1 MPQSPVVK
9 EVRERVLQLAR
20 EIESLARSEVPPEE
34 FFPEFLDRL
43 VRALGADAGAVWILE
58 DGQRLGLAAEKGLD
72 EIGFRQNPNAANL
85 NHPLLV
91 ESMSTGQSAVYVPG
105 ETEKQLPTEHQI
117 VVSALQVGSDSVGAV
132 QIFQRAGAPK
142 EARPGYLQ
150 FVEQMCGYASK
161 YLERQKNRTETP
173 PDTGASSPFLLEF
186 GDFVLQMQRT
196 LDVKEVCSTAASD
209 GRLLLNCDR
218 VSVVLQKGRKTF
230 VQAISGQD
238 SVNKRA
244 NLVRK
249 MVDLADAA
257 IAMKEPIVYSGK
269 NDPLPPQIETP
280 LADFLQES
288 KSRLVIVAPLF
299 ESELLIKTDDD
310 DEDPART
317 RTAKKSDEVIG
328 CLVIEQFQSSEP
340 APHLEER
347 VDLITDHVAAALHNA
362 REHERI
368 FFLRFQ
374 KFFGR
379 ISEWFYG
386 RKLLKT
392 LVVLGIITTVILAMV
407 LIPWE
412 YRVEGEGRLMPIVQR
427 QVFAQVDGE
436 VIEVLAEG
444 GTRVKKGQELLKLK
458 NDELQ
463 SQLLTARSEL
473 AEQEK
478 LQHVLENRIKAADNN
493 LNGSDDPRVL
503 RGQLLET
510 KIKIEGL
517 IGKEAEDGKPRIRG
531 RIEILE
537 ERESYLIVK
546 SPIDGVLAT
555 FQVEQKLLN
564 RPVRRG
570 EALVEVMDDKGK
582 WRLELEVEEHRMG
595 HILERQRELKEEH
608 KSDNLPV
615 DYVLA
620 TKPETTY
627 QGTTGIIATRADIA
641 AEKGSIVVIFTEVE
655 EKDLPANRRIGAD
668 VRAKINCGKSSLGYV
683 LFGDVIEFV
692 QKHWWR
698 WL

>member
-1 MPQSPVVK
+1 MSQTTTVEK
-9 EVRERVLQLAR
+9 VRERVLLLAR
-20 EIESLARSEVPPEE
+20 EIESLSRSEAPPEE
-34 FFPEFLDRL
+34 FFPQFLDRL
-43 VRALGADAGAVWILE
+43 VRALGADAGVIWMLE
-58 DGQRLGLAAEKGLD
+58 EGQRLGLKAEIGLD
-72 EIGFRQNPNAANL
+72 ATGFRENPNAAQQ
-85 NHPLLV
+85 NHSLLV
-91 ESMSTGQSAVYVPG
+91 DAMATGQAAVYVPG
-105 ETEKQLPTEHQI
+105 ESEKPLPTQHQI
-117 VVSALQVGSDSVGAV
+117 VVAALQTGSESAGVV

-150 FVEQMCGYASK
+150 FVEQMCGYASR
-161 YLERQKNRTETP
+161 YLERQKKRIEAP
-173 PDTGASSPFLLEF
+173 PGTGAASPFLLEF

-196 LDVKEVCSTAASD
+196 LEVKEVSSTAASD

-218 VSVVLQKGRKTF
+218 VSVVLRKGRKTY

-257 IAMKEPIVYSGK
+257 IAMKEPIIYSGK

-288 KSRLVIVAPLF
+288 KSRLVLVAPLF
-299 ESELLIKTDDD
+299 ETDLLIKSNDE
-310 DEDPART
+310 DEDPARS
-317 RTAKKSDEVIG
+317 RAAKKSDWVIG

-368 FFLRFQ
+368 YFLGVL

-379 ISEWFYG
+379 ISEWFHG

-392 LVVLGIITTVILAMV
+392 LAVLGVLTIVILAMV
-407 LIPWE
+407 FIPWD
-412 YRVEGEGRLMPIVQR
+412 YRVEGEGRLMPVDQR
-427 QVFAQVDGE
+427 QIYAQVDGE
-436 VIEVLAEG
+436 VIKVHAEG
-444 GTRVKKGQELLKLK
+444 GTRVKKGQLLLDLK

-463 SQLLTARSEL
+463 AQLTA
-473 AEQEK
+473 AESGLIEKQEH
-478 LQHVLENRIKAADNN
+478 QRVLEARISATRSAEAREER
-493 LNGSDDPRVL
+493 LQFQ
-503 RGQLLET
+503 GQLAET
-510 KIKIEGL
+510 KIEI
-517 IGKEAEDGKPRIRG
+517 IG
-531 RIEILE
+531 LE
-537 ERESYLIVK
+537 EQVAIYKERQRHLKVYA
-546 SPIDGVLAT
+546 PIDGVLAT

-564 RPVRRG
+564 RPIRRG
-570 EALVEVMDDKGK
+570 DNLLEVMDDEGE
-582 WRLELEVEEHRMG
+582 WRLELEVEEHRLG
-595 HILERQRELKEEH
+595 HIFEGQKKLDTE
-608 KSDNLPV
+608 NLPV
-615 DYVLA
+615 QYVLA
-620 TKPETTY
+620 TRPEDTY
-627 QGTTGIIATRADIA
+627 TGRVQTIATRADVA
-641 AEKGSIVVIFTEVE
+641 AEKGSVVEILTKIEAH
-655 EKDLPANRRIGAD
+655 DLPTDRRRIGAD

>member
-1 MPQSPVVK
+1 MSQSGTIEK
-9 EVRERVLQLAR
+9 VRERVLQLAR
-20 EIESLARSEVPPEE
+20 EIEAMSRSEVPPEE
-34 FFPEFLDRL
+34 FFPQFLDRL
-43 VRALGADAGAVWILE
+43 TRALGADAGAVWILE
-58 DGQRLGLAAEKGLD
+58 GGQLGLKAETGLD
-72 EIGFRQNPNAANL
+72 EIGFRQNPGAAAQ
-85 NHPLLV
+85 NHPLLS
-91 ESMSTGQSAVYVPG
+91 ETISTGQAAVYVPG
-105 ETEKQLPTEHQI
+105 ETEKELPTPHQI
-117 VVSALQVGSDSVGAV
+117 VVAALQVGSESAGAV

-161 YLERQKNRTETP
+161 YLERQKSRIEKP
-173 PDTGASSPFLLEF
+173 ADTGPASPFLLEF

-196 LDVKEVCSTAASD
+196 LVSKEVCSTAASD

-218 VSVVLQKGRKTF
+218 VSVVLKRGRKTF

-244 NLVRK
+244 NLVRR
-249 MVDLADAA
+249 MVDLASASM
-257 IAMKEPIVYSGK
+257 AMKEPIIYSGK

-299 ESELLIKTDDD
+299 ESEILIRRDDD
-310 DEDPART
+310 DDDLART
-317 RTAKKSDEVIG
+317 RAAKKSDRVIG

-340 APHLEER
+340 APHLQER

-368 FFLRFQ
+368 FGLSIL

-386 RKLLKT
+386 RRLLKT
-392 LVVLGIITTVILAMV
+392 LAILGLIVTVILS
-407 LIPWE
+407 LIFIPWD
-412 YRVEGEGRLMPIVQR
+412 YRVEGEGRLMPVEQR
-427 QVFAQVDGE
+427 QAYAQVDGE
-436 VIEVLAEG
+436 VIEVFKEG
-444 GTRVKKGQELLKLK
+444 GDRVQKGDLLLRLR

-463 SQLLTARSEL
+463 EQLTAAENELREKKKLINILEARIGAARGIAAKSE
-473 AEQEK
+473 EI
-478 LQHVLENRIKAADNN
+478 LQLT
-493 LNGSDDPRVL
+493 
-503 RGQLLET
+503 GQLEET
-510 KIKIEGL
+510 
-517 IGKEAEDGKPRIRG
+517 
-531 RIEILE
+531 RIEIIGLE
-537 ERESYLIVK
+537 GRIKIYTDRKRHLEVR

-564 RPVRRG
+564 RPVGRG
-570 EALVEVMDDKGK
+570 DALVEVMDETGP
-582 WRLELEVEEHRMG
+582 WRLELEVEEHRLG
-595 HILERQRELKEEH
+595 HIFEGQQKLETQR
-608 KSDNLPV
+608 LPV
-615 DYVLA
+615 DFVLA
-620 TKPETTY
+620 TRPEDTY
-627 QGTTGIIATRADIA
+627 TGIVDKISTRADVA
-641 AEKGSIVVIFTEVE
+641 AEKGSIVEIYTEIDAA
-655 EKDLPANRRIGAD
+655 DLPAGRRRIGAD